1 MARLQN
7 WTFTLAIT
15 AISRF
20 LILRDRCF
28 GRLEL
33 TPALSDS
40 QVMMTAQTL
49 RSGANTLD
57 ARFATPIETPATAA
71 VLVCHGI
78 GETVEHWDATQR
90 LLAQNGVASLVFNY
104 SGYGRSTGWITPGNC
119 EADALVAFEFL
130 RQLTGPVPI
139 SILGYSLGSGVATAI
154 ASRVEPTKLILCAA
168 YTSLREAAA
177 SVGVPSLFTRLL
189 PAIWTNA
196 DSLRTCKIPVLVV
209 HGEADRLF
217 PPQMARDLE
226 RACNSK
232 CEVFVVPGLTH
243 NEPIYRPQLLYW
255 SFVISRI
262 QDESA
267 ACKPATLA

>member
-7 WTFTLAIT
+7 WSFTLAIT

-20 LILRDRCF
+20 LIFRDRYC
-28 GRLEL
+28 GRLRP

-40 QVMMTAQTL
+40 HVMMTAYTL
-49 RSGANTLD
+49 NSGANTLE
-57 ARFATPIETPATAA
+57 ARFAAPVESPATAA
-71 VLVCHGI
+71 VLICHGI

-104 SGYGRSTGWITPGNC
+104 SGYGNSTGWITPANC
-119 EADALVAFEFL
+119 EADALAAFESL
-130 RQLTGPVPI
+130 RQLAGPVPI
-139 SILGYSLGSGVATAI
+139 SILGYSLGSGVAMAI
-154 ASRVEPTKLILCAA
+154 ASRVEPAKLVLCAA

-177 SVGVPSLFTRLL
+177 SAGVPRLFTRLL
-189 PAIWTNA
+189 PSIWTNV
-196 DSLRTCKIPVLVV
+196 DSLKTCKIPVLVV

-226 RACNSK
+226 SACSSN
-232 CEVFVVPGLTH
+232 CEVFLVPDLGH
-243 NEPIYRPQLLYW
+243 NDPIYRPQLPYW

-262 QDESA
+262 
-267 ACKPATLA
+267 